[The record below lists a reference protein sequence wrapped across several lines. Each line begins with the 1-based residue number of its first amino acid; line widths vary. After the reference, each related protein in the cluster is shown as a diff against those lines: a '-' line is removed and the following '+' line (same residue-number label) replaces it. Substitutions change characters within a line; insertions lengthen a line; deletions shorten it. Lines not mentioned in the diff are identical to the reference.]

1 MAKSIQKFILSVVL
15 LSVFFNVLIFSGCT
29 EKPWY
34 YDNVIW
40 YSENPKIEIIKRPG
54 KDWLGTLVTDDEEI
68 QIELLWGP
76 AGSFEIIDAKKDDGI
91 TPLEEMTLIKGK
103 VKYDEN
109 SATLVIKKDYIFKY
123 KYNSIVLQRKNID

>member
-1 MAKSIQKFILSVVL
+1 MAKSIQKFILPVVL

-29 EKPWY
+29 EKPWN

-40 YSENPKIEIIKRPG
+40 YSDNPAIEIIKLPG
-54 KDWLGTLVTDDEEI
+54 ESWLGTLEIDDEEI
-68 QIELLWGP
+68 QIMLLWGP
-76 AGSFEIIDAKKDDGI
+76 TETFFIVDATKNDGN
-91 TPLEEMTLIKGK
+91 TAVEEMTLIKGK

-123 KYNSIVLQRKNID
+123 KYNSIILQRKNID